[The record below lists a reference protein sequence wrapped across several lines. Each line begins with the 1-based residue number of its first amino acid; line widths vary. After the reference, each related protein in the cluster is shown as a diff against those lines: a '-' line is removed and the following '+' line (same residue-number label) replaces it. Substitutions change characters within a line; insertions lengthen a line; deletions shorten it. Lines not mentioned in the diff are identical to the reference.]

1 MNAEPGATNPAPE
14 DFSNINQMF
23 VEDMD
28 KDGKLDIVT
37 NDSFSDIKVFY
48 GGGNSA
54 GANYLSS
61 VS

>member
-1 MNAEPGATNPAPE
+1 MTNPIPE

-37 NDSFSDIKVFY
+37 NDNF
-48 GGGNSA
+48 
-54 GANYLSS
+54 
-61 VS
+61 